1 MTGPEHLAEGKRLL
15 ARAAEVYEGMLRG
28 SIAQEAHAHLL
39 AAQVI
44 AYAAKELPESVSW
57 QEAGD
62 A

>member
-15 ARAAEVYEGMLRG
+15 ARAAEVHEGMLRG

-44 AYAAKELPESVSW
+44 AFAAAHLPDRLSW
-57 QEAGD
+57 QKAGD